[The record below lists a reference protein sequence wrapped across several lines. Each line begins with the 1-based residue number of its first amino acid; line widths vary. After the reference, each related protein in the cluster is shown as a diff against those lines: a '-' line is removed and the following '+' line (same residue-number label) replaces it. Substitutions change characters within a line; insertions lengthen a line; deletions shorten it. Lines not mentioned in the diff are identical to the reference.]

1 MFSKAT
7 ASQVK
12 RASGATILNGNTK
25 KIKEQSLQDDTELAI
40 VVHGLLEGVVW
51 TTFHLLLIPATIC
64 MVVPVSLFM
73 VATQR
78 ETPQRDVSSRP
89 RR

>member
-1 MFSKAT
+1 MISYR
-7 ASQVK
+7 K
-12 RASGATILNGNTK
+12 RFGIGKRRACKSNGIRLDNFPF
-25 KIKEQSLQDDTELAI
+25 IP
-40 VVHGLLEGVVW
+40 
-51 TTFHLLLIPATIC
+51 IPATIC

-89 RR
+89 KR

>member
-40 VVHGLLEGVVW
+40 VVRGLLEGVVW
-51 TTFHLLLIPATIC
+51 TTFHLLLIPATTC
-64 MVVPVSLFM
+64 TVVLLFSFTAA
-73 VATQR
+73 VHK
-78 ETPQRDVSSRP
+78 ETHRKGVLSPPKR
-89 RR
+89 